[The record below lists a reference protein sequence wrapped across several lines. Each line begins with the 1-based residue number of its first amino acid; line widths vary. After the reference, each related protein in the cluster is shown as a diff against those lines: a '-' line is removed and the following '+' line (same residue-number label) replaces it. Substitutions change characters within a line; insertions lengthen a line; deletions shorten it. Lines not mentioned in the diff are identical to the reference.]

1 MAELEARGLR
11 FHVQRL
17 GAGPRTAVFVHGL
30 VMDNLS
36 SWFFTVANPVARVA
50 EVLLYDLRG
59 HGRSERPSTGY
70 RVEDMVA
77 DLDALLDAAGLAG
90 RKVELVGNSF
100 GGLLAIAYALAHPE
114 RVSGLA
120 LVDANMSD
128 EMWGPGVAEKFRAT
142 GAERDQLIARY
153 AYQWAG
159 RHSERKSTRLA
170 KIAEELVYRTSL
182 VDDLAA
188 SPPLTDDDLAR
199 IACPVLALYGD
210 RSELR
215 DRAER
220 LERVLP
226 QIDVRWFEGCTH
238 LLLWEAADR
247 VEAALVQW
255 MTRPAGEAA
264 GGVSAPAGPAASSPD
279 APPASGD

>member
-1 MAELEARGLR
+1 MAEVVARGLR

-17 GAGPRTAVFVHGL
+17 GGGPRTAVFIHGL

-50 EVLLYDLRG
+50 DVVLYDLRG
-59 HGRSERPSTGY
+59 HGKSERPRTGY
-70 RVEDMVA
+70 RVEDMIA
-77 DLDALLDAAGLAG
+77 DLDALLDALGLEG
-90 RKVELVGNSF
+90 RRVELVGNSF
-100 GGLLAIAYALAHPE
+100 GGLLAIAFALAHPE

-128 EMWGPGVAEKFRAT
+128 EEWGPGVAAKFRAT
-142 GAERDQLIARY
+142 GEERDRLIARY
-153 AYQWAG
+153 AYRWAG

-170 KIAEELVYRTSL
+170 RTAEDLVYRTTL

-188 SPPLTDDDLAR
+188 SPPLTDEALGR
-199 IACPVLALYGD
+199 IGCPVLALYGD

-220 LERVLP
+220 LEHVLP
-226 QIDVRWFEGCTH
+226 RAEVRWFDGCTH
-238 LLLWEAADR
+238 LLLWEVPHR
-247 VEAALVQW
+247 VEAALVEW
-255 MTRPAGEAA
+255 MARPPDEEPGAT
-264 GGVSAPAGPAASSPD
+264 APAGPAASSRD
-279 APPASGD
+279 APPAPAD

>member
-1 MAELEARGLR
+1 MAEVVARGLR

-17 GAGPRTAVFVHGL
+17 GGGPRTAVFIHGL

-50 EVLLYDLRG
+50 DVVLYDLRG
-59 HGRSERPSTGY
+59 HGKSERPRTGY
-70 RVEDMVA
+70 RVEDMIA
-77 DLDALLDAAGLAG
+77 DLDALLDALGLEG
-90 RKVELVGNSF
+90 RRVELVGNSF
-100 GGLLAIAYALAHPE
+100 GGLLAIAFALAHPE

-128 EMWGPGVAEKFRAT
+128 EEWGPGVAAKFRAT
-142 GAERDQLIARY
+142 GEERDRLIARY
-153 AYQWAG
+153 AYRWAG

-170 KIAEELVYRTSL
+170 RTAEDLVYRTTL

-188 SPPLTDDDLAR
+188 SPPLTDEALGR
-199 IACPVLALYGD
+199 IGCPVLALYGD

-220 LERVLP
+220 LPQVLP
-226 QIDVRWFEGCTH
+226 RAEVRWFDGCTH
-238 LLLWEAADR
+238 LLLWEVPHR
-247 VEAALVQW
+247 VEAALVEW
-255 MTRPAGEAA
+255 MTRPPDEEPGAT
-264 GGVSAPAGPAASSPD
+264 APAGPAASSRD
-279 APPASGD
+279 APSAPAD

>member
-1 MAELEARGLR
+1 MAEVVTRGQR

-36 SWFFTVANPVARVA
+36 SWFFTVATPVARVA
-50 EVLLYDLRG
+50 DVVLYDLRG
-59 HGRSERPSTGY
+59 HGRSERPRTGY

-77 DLDALLDAAGLAG
+77 DLDALLDALGLAG
-90 RKVELVGNSF
+90 RRVELIGNSF

-114 RVSGLA
+114 RVGGLA

-128 EMWGPGVAEKFRAT
+128 EHWGPGVAEKFRAT
-142 GAERDQLIARY
+142 GRERDLLIARY
-153 AYQWAG
+153 AHQWAG

-170 KIAEELVYRTSL
+170 RSAEDLVYHTSL

-188 SPPLTDDDLAR
+188 SPPLTDDDLRR
-199 IACPVLALYGD
+199 IECPVLALYGD

-226 QIDVRWFEGCTH
+226 GCDVRFIPDCSH
-238 LLLWEAADR
+238 LLLWEATER
-247 VEAALVQW
+247 VGEALVEW
-255 MTRPAGEAA
+255 MSRSGEA
-264 GGVSAPAGPAASSPD
+264 GGLTGSTADPASSSPGG
-279 APPASGD
+279 PRGPGD

>member
-1 MAELEARGLR
+1 MAEVEARGLR

-36 SWFFTVANPVARVA
+36 SWFFTVANPVAKVA
-50 EVLLYDLRG
+50 DVVLYDLRG
-59 HGRSERPSTGY
+59 HGRSERPRTGY
-70 RVEDMVA
+70 RVDDMIA
-77 DLDALLDAAGLAG
+77 DLDALLDALGLAS
-90 RKVELVGNSF
+90 RKVDLVGNSF
-100 GGLLAIAYALAHPE
+100 GGLLTIAYALAHPE
-114 RVSGLA
+114 RVQSLA

-128 EMWGPGVAEKFRAT
+128 DAWGPGVAEKFRAT
-142 GAERDQLIARY
+142 GTERDKLIARY

-170 KIAEELVYRTSL
+170 RIAEDLVYHTSL
-182 VDDLAA
+182 PDDLAS
-188 SPPLTDDDLAR
+188 SPPLTDEDLSR
-199 IACPVLALYGD
+199 ITCPVLALYGD

-226 QIDVRWFEGCTH
+226 QVDVRWFEGCTH

-247 VEAALVQW
+247 VQAALVEW
-255 MTRPAGEAA
+255 MARPIEE
-264 GGVSAPAGPAASSPD
+264 P
-279 APPASGD
+279 